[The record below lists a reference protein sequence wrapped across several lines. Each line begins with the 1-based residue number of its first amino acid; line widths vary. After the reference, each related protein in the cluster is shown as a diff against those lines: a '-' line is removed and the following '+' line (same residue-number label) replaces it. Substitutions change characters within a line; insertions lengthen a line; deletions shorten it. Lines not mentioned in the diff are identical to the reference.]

1 MQRPDVIKKPGA
13 NERNDAQRI
22 AVDRAGSGL
31 SEIAQSLLD
40 LYRIENANDPLA
52 VLITILDK
60 MQAEQYR
67 ILSRIEAANVLAD
80 VEFGRIDLAVTRVS
94 EMQQAAQAVL
104 AELSKLQKDFRLTTD
119 KIRERRNVD
128 ILLNHLQ
135 PLIYGLFGSLITLL
149 VIIFF
154 LRSKIL

>member
-13 NERNDAQRI
+13 NERNDAQGI

-94 EMQQAAQAVL
+94 EMQQATQAVL

>member
-1 MQRPDVIKKPGA
+1 MIKKPGA